1 LEFGRERIHYR
12 PGAVTLCCGVAIRLL
27 SLPVMGRHPA
37 VDKFSRPDR
46 PRDREEARAGKL
58 DHRFNHWTAVRKF
71 ERALSEFNRIVARQ

>member
-1 LEFGRERIHYR
+1 
-12 PGAVTLCCGVAIRLL
+12 
-27 SLPVMGRHPA
+27 MGRHPA